1 MKHKRIDLSPSSSNH
16 HQYRSPLQHRH
27 YPQYRFIVIIIMVI
41 IKVLALKEKIICND
55 GVECVIKLLPK
66 ARRST

>member
-27 YPQYRFIVIIIMVI
+27 PQYRFIVIIIMVI
-41 IKVLALKEKIICND
+41 IKVLALKEKNICND